1 MSRIVQSF
9 RRINRRGVNVR
20 ITILAIFTSAIYF
33 FNWAHKAKIAHNAS
47 DVYKKIRHPPFD
59 AHTNSRNPRFE
70 YFDTAIDVTSIVRDY
85 ISPNLKPTPGF
96 GTNFLGVKVPN
107 SVPPPHIKLEPLED
121 PPLVANWHADL
132 AEWGAVLRSVDL
144 ARARGTTYTIMELG
158 AGWGCW
164 ILNAGAA
171 AKQKGLS
178 IHTIAIEADLS
189 MIELMTYV
197 QNINGRTQAEF
208 TVFRGAA
215 SAEDGLAVW
224 PLESAKH
231 AGGGAI
237 SYGLEGRYGL
247 SESEF
252 TKLINSG
259 QFEAL
264 PMVSLRKAAGGER
277 RIDLLHIDVQGA
289 EVNVITAASM
299 PFLKQNVAYIFVG
312 GHSRLA
318 EGIMHQ
324 RLAEAGWI
332 LEVDRAAIFAP
343 GTTTILVDG
352 AQGWRNPHLT

>member
-1 MSRIVQSF
+1 MSRILLWY
-9 RRINRRGVNVR
+9 RRINRRGVNR
-20 ITILAIFTSAIYF
+20 IALLAILTSIIYIF
-33 FNWAHKAKIAHNAS
+33 RLGHGSKVAHDAP
-47 DVYKKIRHPPFD
+47 DVYFRIRHPPYD
-59 AHTNSRNPRFE
+59 ALVNSRNPRFE
-70 YFDTAIDVTSIVRDY
+70 YFDTAIDVRAIVTDY
-85 ISPNLKPTPGF
+85 IMPNLKPTPGF
-96 GTNFLGVKVPN
+96 GTNFLGVKVPH
-107 SVPPPHIKLEPLED
+107 SVPPPHIKLEDMED
-121 PPLVANWHADL
+121 PPLIQNWHADL
-132 AEWGAVLRSVDL
+132 AEWGAILRSVDL
-144 ARARGTTYTIMELG
+144 ARARGSTYTIMELG

-178 IHTIAIEADLS
+178 IHTIAVEADRS
-189 MIELMTYV
+189 MIKLMKYV
-197 QNINGRTQAEF
+197 QEINGRTPAELS
-208 TVFRGAA
+208 VFHGAA

-224 PLESAKH
+224 PLKSAKD
-231 AGGGAI
+231 ADNGAI
-237 SYGLEGRYGL
+237 SYGLEGKYGL
-247 SESEF
+247 TKDEF
-252 TKLINSG
+252 TQLIDTGSY
-259 QFEAL
+259 EAL

-299 PFLKQNVAYIFVG
+299 PYLKKNVAYIFVG